1 MSKPT
6 SNPAREKYLSLL
18 KQTTCID
25 FNIVSADE
33 VTDPKKTIHEVA
45 GGEKILISSSDL
57 TTYQRAQRRNQL
69 VASRQQSN
77 LEKIFS
83 LALEY
88 ITQDAQ
94 FDRLDLD
101 WMMKFTELAKHSY
114 SHTMH
119 ELWAKIIAVELSHIG
134 TFSYKSL
141 KVLSEL
147 STKEAL
153 LFYKAAN
160 LTSRV
165 GDDKSAKILT
175 GIYRKPTFMSIFS
188 SNNRKTINLHKFG
201 LSYPQIISLAE
212 IGLLYEQEIESA
224 PYLNKESI
232 NLSYLGKGY
241 QLKVKQKEVIFTY
254 YKLTQTGN
262 ELCKLITTEFNKGY
276 LNSLLTDFN
285 ALLDITSNTES
296 SA

>member
-1 MSKPT
+1 MPKPT

-33 VTDPKKTIHEVA
+33 LTDSKVTIHEVD
-45 GGEKILISSSDL
+45 GGEKVVLGNAGL
-57 TTYQRAQRRNQL
+57 TTFQRAQRRNQL
-69 VASRQQSN
+69 VAARQQSN

-119 ELWAKIIAVELSHIG
+119 ELWAKIIAVELSQIG

-175 GIYRKPTFMSIFS
+175 GIYKKPTFMSIFS

-212 IGLLYEQEIESA
+212 IGLIYEQEIESA
-224 PYLNKESI
+224 PYLNQQSI
-232 NLSYLGKGY
+232 SLSYLGKGY

-285 ALLDITSNTES
+285 TLLDIASNTE
-296 SA
+296 AVT

>member
-1 MSKPT
+1 MSNSSLHP
-6 SNPAREKYLSLL
+6 SREKYLSLL
-18 KQTTCID
+18 KQTTSIEFD
-25 FNIVSADE
+25 IVSADE
-33 VTDPKKTIHEVA
+33 LTEAIKPIREVA
-45 GGEKILISSSDL
+45 SGDKVILKNAQLNS
-57 TTYQRAQRRNQL
+57 YQRAQRRSQL
-69 VASRQQSN
+69 LVSRQQTN

-88 ITQDAQ
+88 INQDAQ

-119 ELWAKIIAVELSHIG
+119 ELWAKIIAVELSKIG

-153 LFYKAAN
+153 LFYKAVN
-160 LTSRV
+160 LSSRI

-175 GIYRKPTFMSIFS
+175 GVYKKPTFMSIFS
-188 SNNRKTINLHKFG
+188 NNNRKIINLHKFG
-201 LSYPQIISLAE
+201 LSYPHIVSLAE
-212 IGLLYEQEIESA
+212 LGLIYEQEIESA
-224 PYLNKESI
+224 PYLNNQTI

-241 QLKVKQKEVIFTY
+241 NLNVKQKEVILTY
-254 YKLTQTGN
+254 YKFTQTGN
-262 ELCKLITTEFNKGY
+262 ELCKLVTTEFNKDY
-276 LNSLLTDFN
+276 LNSLLSDFN
-285 ALLDITSNTES
+285 ALLDITSNSES
-296 SA
+296 VI

>member
-1 MSKPT
+1 MSNSTLHP
-6 SNPAREKYLSLL
+6 SRAKYLSLL
-18 KQTTCID
+18 RQTTSID
-25 FNIVSADE
+25 FDIVAADDVPE
-33 VTDPKKTIHEVA
+33 TEKAIREVA
-45 GGEKILISSSDL
+45 SGDKVILKNPEL
-57 TTYQRAQRRNQL
+57 NTYQRAQKRTQL
-69 VASRQQSN
+69 VVSRQQNN

-88 ITQDAQ
+88 INQDAQ

-119 ELWAKIIAVELSHIG
+119 ELWAKIIAVELSQIG

-153 LFYKAAN
+153 LFYKAIN

-175 GIYRKPTFMSIFS
+175 GIYKKPTFMSIFS
-188 SNNRKTINLHKFG
+188 NNNRKTINLNKFG
-201 LSYPQIISLAE
+201 LSYPQIICLAE
-212 IGLLYEQEIESA
+212 LGLIYEQEIESA
-224 PYLNKESI
+224 PYLHQETI
-232 NLSYLGKGY
+232 NLSYLGKSY
-241 QLKVKQKEVIFTY
+241 KLKVKQKEVILTY

-276 LNSLLTDFN
+276 LNSLLSDFN
-285 ALLDITSNTES
+285 TLLDISSNTDS
-296 SA
+296 VV

>member
-1 MSKPT
+1 MSKST

-18 KQTTCID
+18 KQTTYID
-25 FNIVSADE
+25 FDIVSAGELVDS
-33 VTDPKKTIHEVA
+33 KKTIHEVA
-45 GGEKILISSSDL
+45 GGDKVVLKSDEL
-57 TTYQRAQRRNQL
+57 TSFQRAQRRNQL
-69 VASRQQSN
+69 VVSRQQNN

-119 ELWAKIIAVELSHIG
+119 DLWAKIIAVELKQIG

-165 GDDKSAKILT
+165 GDDKSVKILT
-175 GIYRKPTFMSIFS
+175 GIYKKPTFMSIFS
-188 SNNRKTINLHKFG
+188 NNSRKTINLHKFG

-224 PYLNKESI
+224 PYLNKETI
-232 NLSYLGKGY
+232 NLFYLGKSY
-241 QLKVKQKEVIFTY
+241 QLCVKQKEVIFTY

-285 ALLDITSNTES
+285 SLLDITSNTES
-296 SA
+296 VT